1 MPAAF
6 SALRW
11 RLVAVA
17 CALGV
22 GLGVGTSAGE
32 TYPVTPVS
40 APPIDTATRS
50 CDELKSALRTAG
62 ALTLTSGPRGWG
74 DTYYSGVPRCQ
85 FWQRPLFSFV
95 TAKEGRCG
103 VGYICTD
110 KFSGG

>member
-62 ALTLTSGPRGWG
+62 ALTLTSEREVGATPTIPASRAVN
-74 DTYYSGVPRCQ
+74 SGKDRCS
-85 FWQRPLFSFV
+85 RS
-95 TAKEGRCG
+95 
-103 VGYICTD
+103 
-110 KFSGG
+110 